1 MKALKQAN
9 LNNVVFLDIETVRIQ
24 DTIEAGTP
32 LMDSWEYKMRY
43 SREAA
48 DKFEEDLVQSYKD
61 KAALYAEFAKI
72 VCITIGK
79 VQNGVLKLKSYSNH
93 DEKALL
99 TEFTDVLNGL
109 VAANPKIQ
117 LCGHAIKGFDIPFI
131 MRRCLVNRVEVPDL
145 IDVADV
151 KPWLMTALDT
161 LELWKGT
168 GFYSASL
175 INIAVAL
182 GLPSPKQDM
191 QGSETSSV
199 YYTEGEAGLKRITT
213 YCEQDVLTLT
223 NIVRILRGEDV
234 VESVEVAT
242 EAAEKVPVL
251 TKIFN
256 TKKVSK
262 KELMGIENTVSEMAD
277 DTEKSIAKEILSV
290 TLPK

>member
-199 YYTEGEAGLKRITT
+199 YYTEGEAGLKRIAT
-213 YCEQDVLTLT
+213 YCEKDVLTLT

>member
-9 LNNVVFLDIETVRIQ
+9 LNNVVFLDIETVRVQ
-24 DTIEAGTP
+24 DNIEVGTP

-43 SREAA
+43 SREAN

-234 VESVEVAT
+234 VEAVEVAT
-242 EAAEKVPVL
+242 EAAEKTPVL

-262 KELMGIENTVSEMAD
+262 KELVGIENTVSELAD

>member
-9 LNNVVFLDIETVRIQ
+9 LNNVVFMDIETVRIQ
-24 DTIEAGTP
+24 DTIEPNTP

-43 SREAA
+43 SREAS
-48 DKFEEDLVQSYKD
+48 DKFDEDLVQSYKD
-61 KAALYAEFAKI
+61 KAALYAEFSKI

-79 VQNGVLKLKSYSNH
+79 VQNDTLKIKSYYGQ

-99 TEFTDVLNGL
+99 TEFCDVLNGL

-131 MRRCLVNRVEVPDL
+131 MRRCLVNQVEIPDL

-199 YYTEGEAGLKRITT
+199 YYTEGMNGLRRIVA
-213 YCEQDVLTLT
+213 YCEKDVLTVC
-223 NIVRILRGEDV
+223 NIVRHLRNEPIITN
-234 VESVEVAT
+234 VEIST
-242 EAAEKVPVL
+242 ESGEKVPML

-262 KELMGIENTVSEMAD
+262 KELASIQSVVETVLD
-277 DTEKSIAKEILSV
+277 DEEKKIANEILSV

>member
-9 LNNVVFLDIETVRIQ
+9 LNNIVFLDIETVRIQ

-48 DKFEEDLVQSYKD
+48 DKFEEDLVQTYKD

-79 VQNGVLKLKSYSNH
+79 VQNGVLKLKSYYNH

-131 MRRCLVNRVEVPDL
+131 MRRCLVNRVEIPDL

-191 QGSETSSV
+191 QGSETSTV
-199 YYTEGEAGLKRITT
+199 YYTEGDKGLQRIAN
-213 YCEQDVLTLT
+213 YCEKDVLTLT
-223 NIVRILRGEDV
+223 NIVRILRGEDI

-242 EAAEKVPVL
+242 ESAEKVPVL

-262 KELMGIENTVSEMAD
+262 KELVGIENTVSELAD
-277 DTEKSIAKEILSV
+277 DTEKSIAREILSV